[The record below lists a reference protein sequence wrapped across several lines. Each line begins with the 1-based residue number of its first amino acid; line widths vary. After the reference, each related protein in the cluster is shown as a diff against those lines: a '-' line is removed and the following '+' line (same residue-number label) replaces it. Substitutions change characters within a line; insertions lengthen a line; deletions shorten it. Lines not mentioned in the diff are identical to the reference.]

1 VWILGNAAHA
11 ACGGGLWRGQSE
23 SAKGPQA
30 YHLTR
35 IVLRMHC
42 RTTILPTLRDEAAEE
57 RGMKPWKPMPF
68 EAPVTLY
75 RAIGNE
81 SGPSDHRCCM
91 GKGDARGERGL
102 YA

>member
-1 VWILGNAAHA
+1 
-11 ACGGGLWRGQSE
+11 
-23 SAKGPQA
+23 
-30 YHLTR
+30 
-35 IVLRMHC
+35 
-42 RTTILPTLRDEAAEE
+42 
-57 RGMKPWKPMPF
+57 MKPWKPMPF